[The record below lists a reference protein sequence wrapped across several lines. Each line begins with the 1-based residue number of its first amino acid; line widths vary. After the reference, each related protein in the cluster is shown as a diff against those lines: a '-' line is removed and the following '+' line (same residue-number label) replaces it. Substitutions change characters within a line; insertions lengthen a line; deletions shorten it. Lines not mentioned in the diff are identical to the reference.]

1 MWFSCEFQGLKVW
14 NVWNILSFI
23 EMFAFFVDIC
33 GKARKHDSWFGS
45 NGLLKGKSEVRSFSI
60 SFSVNFLCIQW
71 WQCAKQKCR
80 IQLTNTCKK
89 HPYRKHLKNTYT
101 ILRRPHFCCEA
112 FGPLLSHESDLGP
125 PQPSAATQPLAGCI
139 PTAPCARGGLE
150 CHDGK
155 DAAQHHNGE
164 FLVRLRF
171 ANWNC
176 QTSEVACLQAK
187 GNTACVWNE
196 DLGGSRTCRTSLQ
209 KWKNW
214 KWSQVGS

>member
-1 MWFSCEFQGLKVW
+1 MDCWKERAKCDLFQYLFRSTSCAFS
-14 NVWNILSFI
+14 
-23 EMFAFFVDIC
+23 D
-33 GKARKHDSWFGS
+33 DSA
-45 NGLLKGKSEVRSFSI
+45 
-60 SFSVNFLCIQW
+60 
-71 WQCAKQKCR
+71 AKQKCR
-80 IQLTNTCKK
+80 IQLTNICKK
-89 HPYRKHLKNTYT
+89 HPYRKHLKNT
-101 ILRRPHFCCEA
+101 ILRRPHLCCEA

-125 PQPSAATQPLAGCI
+125 PQSSAATQPLTGCI

-155 DAAQHHNGE
+155 DAAQHHSGE

-187 GNTACVWNE
+187 GNTTCVWNE